1 MEVDDG
7 RLAQELGRPV
17 LVVQLRVQREDVL
30 ERQGGLLSPV
40 LEIRLPGKKA
50 EKRGEARLRTEINF
64 SREENHCVRHY
75 WPRWHKIYKI
85 VKMIV

>member
-30 ERQGGLLSPV
+30 ERQRGLLSPV
-40 LEIRLPGKKA
+40 LEIRLPGKKT
-50 EKRGEARLRTEINF
+50 EKRGEARLRMEINF
-64 SREENHCVRHY
+64 SRGNRARFITVETCIFIRL
-75 WPRWHKIYKI
+75 
-85 VKMIV
+85 